1 MGNLALLFGLLFFI
15 FSTLGVELFGK
26 LICDSR
32 KYECEGIN
40 LYTNFN
46 NFGAAFLTLFRI
58 TTGDAWS
65 SIMVDTL
72 KNNVVCISKVANYSN
87 NAQAE
92 ASSTGGVSPYLIELN
107 LVEEQH
113 SMCINSVLAPIFF
126 IVRPS

>member
-1 MGNLALLFGLLFFI
+1 VGNLALLFGLLFFI

-26 LICDSR
+26 LTCDSR

-72 KNNVVCISKVANYSN
+72 KNNVVCISKVANYSHDGR
-87 NAQAE
+87 AT
-92 ASSTGGVSPYLIELN
+92 STRGVSSYLIELN